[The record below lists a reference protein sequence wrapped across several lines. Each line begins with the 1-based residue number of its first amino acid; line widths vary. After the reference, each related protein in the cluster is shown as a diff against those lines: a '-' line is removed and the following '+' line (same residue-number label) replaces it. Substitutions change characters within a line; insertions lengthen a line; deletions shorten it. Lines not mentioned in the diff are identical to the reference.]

1 MAEFIAFDPNVE
13 VMGTNYLTLIELVP
27 RQALVREA
35 LEENGFQIGE
45 IQAEKWYPQQSLLN
59 VWKVLAMDVSFDLV
73 AVGMRIPDLFQFPPQ
88 IDSVESALGGLNVAY
103 EMAHRGGEIGEYRF
117 EKTGERSGTMICH
130 NPYPSDLDYGI
141 VYRLVQKFRTDNH
154 PFTVRRD
161 ENAPSRKTGG
171 DSCTFN
177 IEW

>member
-1 MAEFIAFDPNVE
+1 MAEFIAFDPNAE
-13 VMGTNYLTLIELVP
+13 VMGTNFLTLIELVP
-27 RQALVREA
+27 RQNLTRDAL
-35 LEENGFQIGE
+35 LENGINIDDIHAG
-45 IQAEKWYPQQSLLN
+45 KWYSQQSLLN
-59 VWKVLAMDVSFDLV
+59 VWKQLALDVSFDLV
-73 AVGMRIPDLFQFPPQ
+73 AVGMRVPDSFEFPPE
-88 IDSVESALGGLNVAY
+88 INSVETALGSLNIAY
-103 EMAHRGGEIGEYRF
+103 QMAHRGGEIGEYRF